1 MIKQEDYL
9 GGYGY
14 KSYTDVYNEAKNANH
29 PYWIGDVPVPQQILK
44 FYNELKHK
52 RPDMVIRLD
61 KRPAYYNGK
70 GYRVFAELGIAY
82 KEAPDMNVGHIGIE
96 AGAQTAELLYV
107 VESKRITNDKY
118 AAHSDGYHVK
128 KTKTFANAVKNGLQY
143 LKPVMFDELWR
154 DKWDAAETAINTIRY
169 PATEKLHTAGSVG
182 RDNVLAEVRNM
193 IRTGYQPVTA
203 KFMETMNLL
212 AAEDAELQRVANY
225 KPRKCFVWAKPDRVE
240 YQIQGDDTE
249 RIVVYNLADVP
260 EEIRNK
266 VAVLQIGNATG
277 IMDVGVKVSD
287 TMYWVFL

>member
-1 MIKQEDYL
+1 MIKQEDSL
-9 GGYGY
+9 GGYPY
-14 KSYTDVYNEAKNANH
+14 NSYVAVYDEAKSNAH

-96 AGAQTAELLYV
+96 AGAQMAELLYV

-118 AAHSDGYHVK
+118 ATHSEGYHVK
-128 KTKTFANAVKNGLQY
+128 KTKAFPNAVKNGLQY
-143 LKPVMFDELWR
+143 LKPVMFDELLTEKEGVA
-154 DKWDAAETAINTIRY
+154 DTAIHTIRY
-169 PATEKLHTAGSVG
+169 PAEDKLHTAGTVG
-182 RDNVLAEVRNM
+182 RANVLAEIRNM
-193 IRTGYQPVTA
+193 IRVGYEPVTA
-203 KFMETMNLL
+203 KFLETMHLL
-212 AAEDAELQRVANY
+212 AAEDEELQRVANY

-240 YQIQGDDTE
+240 YQVEGNE
-249 RIVVYNLADVP
+249 RVIVYSINDVP

-266 VAVLQIGNATG
+266 VAVLQIGSATG

>member
-9 GGYGY
+9 GGYPY
-14 KSYTDVYNEAKNANH
+14 KSYTDLYTEAKNANH

-52 RPDMVIRLD
+52 RPDMIIRLD

-107 VESKRITNDKY
+107 VESKRINNDKY
-118 AAHSDGYHVK
+118 AAHSDGYHTK
-128 KTKTFANAVKNGLQY
+128 KTKAFPNAVKNGLQY
-143 LKPVMFDELWR
+143 LKPVMFDELLSE
-154 DKWDAAETAINTIRY
+154 KVEVAHLALSTIRS
-169 PATEKLHTAGSVG
+169 PAEDKLYTAGNVG
-182 RDNVLAEVRNM
+182 RDNVLTEIRNM

-203 KFMETMNLL
+203 KFLETMNLL
-212 AAEDAELQRVANY
+212 AAEDAELQRVVNY

-240 YQIQGDDTE
+240 YQIEGNE
-249 RIVVYNLADVP
+249 RVIVYDPAHVP
-260 EEIRNK
+260 EEIRDK
-266 VAVLQIGNATG
+266 VAVLQIGSGSG
-277 IMDVGVKVSD
+277 IMDVGVKVSN

>member
-9 GGYGY
+9 GGYSY
-14 KSYTDVYNEAKNANH
+14 KSYVDVYDEAKTNNH
-29 PYWIGDVPVPQQILK
+29 PYWIVDVPVPQQILK

-52 RPDMVIRLD
+52 RPDMIIRLD

-96 AGAQTAELLYV
+96 AGNQLAELLYV

-118 AAHSDGYHVK
+118 ASHSDGHHTK
-128 KTKTFANAVKNGLQY
+128 KTKAFSNAVKNGLQY
-143 LKPVMFDELWR
+143 LKPVMFDELLT
-154 DKWDAAETAINTIRY
+154 DKANAVDAALNTIRS
-169 PATEKLHTAGSVG
+169 PAYEKLYSAGSVG
-182 RDNVLAEVRNM
+182 RDNVLVEIRNM

-203 KFMETMNLL
+203 KFLESMNLL

-225 KPRKCFVWAKPDRVE
+225 RPRKCFVWAKPDRVE
-240 YQIQGDDTE
+240 YQIEGNE
-249 RIVVYNLADVP
+249 RVIVYSINDVP
-260 EEIRNK
+260 EEIRDK
-266 VAVLQIGNATG
+266 VAVLQIGSGSG

>member
-14 KSYTDVYNEAKNANH
+14 KSYTDVYNEAKTNNH

-52 RPDMVIRLD
+52 RPDMIIRLD

-82 KEAPDMNVGHIGIE
+82 KDAPDMNVGYIGIE

-118 AAHSDGYHVK
+118 AAHSDGYHAK
-128 KTKTFANAVKNGLQY
+128 KTKAFPNAVKNGLQY
-143 LKPVMFDELWR
+143 LKPVMFDELLS
-154 DKWDAAETAINTIRY
+154 DKVEVAHLALSTIRS
-169 PATEKLHTAGSVG
+169 PAEDKLHTAGNVG
-182 RDNVLAEVRNM
+182 RDNVLTEIRNM

-203 KFMETMNLL
+203 KFLETMNLL
-212 AAEDAELQRVANY
+212 AAEDAELQRVVNY

-240 YQIQGDDTE
+240 YQIEGNE
-249 RIVVYNLADVP
+249 RVIVYDPAHVP
-260 EEIRNK
+260 EEIRDK
-266 VAVLQIGNATG
+266 VAVLQIGSGSG
-277 IMDVGVKVSD
+277 IMDVGVKVSN

>member
-9 GGYGY
+9 GGFTYNH
-14 KSYTDVYNEAKNANH
+14 YTQIYTEAKTNAH

-118 AAHSDGYHVK
+118 ATHSDGYHTK
-128 KTKTFANAVKNGLQY
+128 KTKAFPNAVKNGLQY
-143 LKPVMFDELWR
+143 LKPVMFDELLSE
-154 DKWDAAETAINTIRY
+154 KLDAAHHAINNIRY
-169 PATEKLHTAGSVG
+169 PAEDKLHSAGSVG
-182 RDNVLAEVRNM
+182 RENVLAEIRNM
-193 IRTGYQPVTA
+193 IRTGYQPVTE
-203 KFMETMNLL
+203 KFLASMNLL

-240 YQIQGDDTE
+240 YQIEGNE
-249 RIVVYNLADVP
+249 RVIVYSIDNVP

-266 VAVLQIGNATG
+266 VAVLQIGSATG
-277 IMDVGVKVSD
+277 IMDVGLKVSE